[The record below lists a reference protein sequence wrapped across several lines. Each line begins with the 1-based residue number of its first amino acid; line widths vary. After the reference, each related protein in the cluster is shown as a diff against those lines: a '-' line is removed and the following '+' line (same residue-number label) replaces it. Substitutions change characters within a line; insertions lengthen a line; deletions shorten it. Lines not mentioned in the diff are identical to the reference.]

1 MCLIKQRAKNPQ
13 QKALRRQHILDATRK
28 RFQTLSYEEVNL
40 NHVAADV
47 GITKAALYRYFRN
60 KETLFLALF
69 VDALNELVHYSEHAL
84 KQNLVT
90 LEALAHP
97 SSPGDNI
104 SHSLAHIVTKSLVDN
119 PIYCKLSAI
128 LHTILE
134 RNLTLDEAN
143 QFKQQLL
150 TLMGHYSQ
158 LLAEHPEFK
167 NTSNQYNSESN
178 KAIEYLMQVQQ
189 ALIGVWHM
197 THPTGA
203 IAQVIEVAP
212 LNIFKQ
218 DFSEALFAHII
229 KITDTQIVQ

>member
-1 MCLIKQRAKNPQ
+1 MCLIKQRAKNPE
-13 QKALRRQHILDATRK
+13 QKALRRQQILDASRE

-69 VDALNELVHYSEHAL
+69 VQSLKELVKDFDKLEISSSDTVKDHPLAEL
-84 KQNLVT
+84 ICKT
-90 LEALAHP
+90 LLE
-97 SSPGDNI
+97 
-104 SHSLAHIVTKSLVDN
+104 N

-134 RNLTLDEAN
+134 RNLTLEEATL
-143 QFKQQLL
+143 FKQELLNLMSNYAQLL
-150 TLMGHYSQ
+150 S
-158 LLAEHPEFK
+158 EHPEFK
-167 NTSNQYNSESN
+167 AQKDSNP
-178 KAIEYLMQVQQ
+178 AITILMQVQQ

-197 THPTGA
+197 THPSGA
-203 IAQVIEVAP
+203 IAEVIEVAP

-218 DFSEALFAHII
+218 DFGPALLAHIN
-229 KITDTQIVQ
+229 KIIHP

>member
-1 MCLIKQRAKNPQ
+1 MCLIKQRAKNPE

-69 VDALNELVHYSEHAL
+69 VDALNELVQYSEQTL
-84 KQNLVT
+84 KQNLET
-90 LEALAHP
+90 LETRAPTH
-97 SSPGDNI
+97 NI
-104 SHSLAHIVTKSLVDN
+104 DHSIAYIVTKSLVEN

-143 QFKQQLL
+143 QFKLQLL
-150 TLMGHYSQ
+150 KLMGHYSQ
-158 LLAEHPEFK
+158 LLTEHPEFQ
-167 NTSNQYNSESN
+167 NTSNQNVSASSR
-178 KAIEYLMQVQQ
+178 AIEYLMQVQQ

-218 DFSEALFAHII
+218 NFSEALLAHII
-229 KITDTQIVQ
+229 KITDMQIAQ